1 MSLTLNSLSVELRY
15 LIDSALHGRIMR
27 VSQKYA
33 SNRESTAT
41 LRKHIESMNPM
52 IESVLPK
59 DRPCP
64 LRLKEQLRIFS
75 EYVEMFIPESADRHP
90 YHHAE

>member
-33 SNRESTAT
+33 SNRESIAS
-41 LRKHIESMNPM
+41 LRKHIEHMNPM
-52 IESVLPK
+52 IESALPK
-59 DRPCP
+59 GRPCS

-75 EYVEMFIPESADRHP
+75 EYVHMFIPESADRHP